1 MVRNVIFDIGGVV
14 LEWNPDEIL
23 KSYYADPDARAVMK
37 SALFQ
42 HPEWILLDRGMLS
55 ESEALVRLEQRTG
68 RPEQELAGLFEA
80 IRGSLRP
87 KLDTIALL
95 EGLARRGV
103 PLYCLSNMPA
113 STFAHLRERHG
124 FWASFQGIVISG
136 EVKMAK
142 PEREIFEYLLGRYGL
157 AAAETVLIDDHP
169 PNIEAARAVGLH
181 TIRFRDARQCETELE
196 RLLEA

>member
-23 KSYYADPDARAVMK
+23 KSYYADTDARAAMK

-55 ESEALVRLEQRTG
+55 ESEALLRLEQRTG

-103 PLYCLSNMPA
+103 PLYCLSNMSA
-113 STFAHLRERHG
+113 S
-124 FWASFQGIVISG
+124 
-136 EVKMAK
+136 
-142 PEREIFEYLLGRYGL
+142 
-157 AAAETVLIDDHP
+157 
-169 PNIEAARAVGLH
+169 
-181 TIRFRDARQCETELE
+181 
-196 RLLEA
+196 

>member
-23 KSYYADPDARAVMK
+23 KSFYADPDARAAMK
-37 SALFQ
+37 SALFL
-42 HPEWILLDRGMLS
+42 HPDWILLDRGMLE
-55 ESEALVRLEQRTG
+55 ESAALARLEQRTG
-68 RPEQELAGLFEA
+68 RPEQELTGLFAA

-113 STFAHLRERHG
+113 STFAHLRERHE
-124 FWASFQGIVISG
+124 FWAWFHGIVISG

-142 PEREIFEYLLGRYGL
+142 PEQEIFRYLLRRYGL
-157 AAAETVLIDDHP
+157 PAAETVFIDDHP
-169 PNIEAARAVGLH
+169 PNIEAARSLGLH
-181 TIRFRDARQCETELE
+181 AIRFRDARQCEIELE
-196 RLLEA
+196 RLLQN